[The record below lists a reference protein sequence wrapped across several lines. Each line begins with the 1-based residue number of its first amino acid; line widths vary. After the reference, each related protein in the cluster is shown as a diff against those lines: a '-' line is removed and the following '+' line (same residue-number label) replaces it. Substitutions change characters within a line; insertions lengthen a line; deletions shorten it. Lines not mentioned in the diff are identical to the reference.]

1 MKKLTGKRCSC
12 QELVETDTA
21 EDRCRLFFS
30 ASFNRACTLGRFHG
44 HLYHPRRFFCVNVYK
59 GKELRWR
66 DIYMI
71 RIYIYIFFPPPSV
84 SHPPS
89 LSFFYSTLFFFS
101 RPSPLRFAH
110 PVACCCELLG
120 VVAQNLKP
128 VKLLATCKRTQQ
140 LPAMLRPFARSLTEI
155 LEHAQPRRLRWSQQD
170 IRDIIIGMSE

>member
-1 MKKLTGKRCSC
+1 MKKLTGKRVVTPSNRCSC

-44 HLYHPRRFFCVNVYK
+44 HLYHPRRFFCVKVYK

-66 DIYMI
+66 EMI
-71 RIYIYIFFPPPSV
+71 RIYIFFPPP
-84 SHPPS
+84 HPPS
-89 LSFFYSTLFFFS
+89 LYFFYSTLFFFFQ
-101 RPSPLRFAH
+101 SPVTTKVYTPCCMLLR
-110 PVACCCELLG
+110 

-155 LEHAQPRRLRWSQQD
+155 LEQAQPRRLRWSQQD
-170 IRDIIIGMSE
+170 IRDIIIRMSE